1 MWMKD
6 RKYLITYHNDN
17 TGRAIWVS
25 ERYCFETTCLDKFLI
40 MKATNQILREQQDTD
55 IAEGI
60 RMMLQYDGVSIH
72 NN

>member
-25 ERYCFETTCLDKFLI
+25 EKYCFETTNCQKYLI
-40 MKATNQILREQQDTD
+40 MKETNNLLREQNDTD
-55 IAEGI
+55 IANGI
-60 RMMLQYDGVSIH
+60 RMMLQCDGQRIT